1 VLKWSNRSGD
11 LSPSTTNN
19 FLMTASPQDVTS
31 DMALIEKHWQE
42 GLKLQH
48 DGAFTLE
55 EWSLHQAISYAG
67 LLVLGVDG
75 IQRLCRELTAGN
87 RSMACH

>member
-1 VLKWSNRSGD
+1 MVLCMGNGD
-11 LSPSTTNN
+11 TVSAAIDCRMDAAPLDLT
-19 FLMTASPQDVTS
+19 D
-31 DMALIEKHWQE
+31 DMALIQQHWQE
-42 GLKLQH
+42 GLRLQR

-55 EWSLHQAISYAG
+55 EWSRHQAISYSG

-75 IQRLCRELTAGN
+75 MQRLCRELTAGN

>member
-1 VLKWSNRSGD
+1 
-11 LSPSTTNN
+11 
-19 FLMTASPQDVTS
+19 MTASPQDVTS

-42 GLKLQH
+42 GLKLQS

-55 EWSLHQAISYAG
+55 EWSRHQAISYSG

-75 IQRLCRELTAGN
+75 MQRLCRELTAGN

>member
-1 VLKWSNRSGD
+1 
-11 LSPSTTNN
+11 
-19 FLMTASPQDVTS
+19 MTASPQDVPS
-31 DMALIEKHWQE
+31 DMALIEKHWRE
-42 GLKLQH
+42 GLKLQR

-55 EWSLHQAISYAG
+55 EWSRQAISYSG

-75 IQRLCRELTAGN
+75 MQRLCRELTAGN

>member
-1 VLKWSNRSGD
+1 
-11 LSPSTTNN
+11 
-19 FLMTASPQDVTS
+19 MTASPQDVTC
-31 DMALIEKHWQE
+31 DMALIEKHWRE
-42 GLKLQH
+42 GLKLQR

-55 EWSLHQAISYAG
+55 EWSRHQAISYSG

-75 IQRLCRELTAGN
+75 MQRLCRELTAGN